1 MTMTRFSSGLAAALL
16 LALLQGCGSGTP
28 DAPATAPAAGDHGA
42 AGDAHDDHGHGTNEA
57 AHEDHG
63 HDAHGHDEAAGDKHD
78 DHGAEPTAHA
88 EGGHDDHGAEAP
100 AGEAGHDE
108 HGHGEHEE
116 GEPDFA
122 KLTDEQAQDNG
133 VVLAEASP
141 GMIDAGLLLT
151 GTLVIDPK
159 RMASVRGR
167 FPGLVKTMRKEVGD
181 TVAKGE
187 AVATVE
193 SNESLT
199 VYSVTAPIGGVVLER
214 HVNAGDVSGD
224 GPLYTIGDTGA
235 LQAELLVF
243 PGSAALVKPGAM
255 ASIVIGTSEVEGTVT
270 SILPGL
276 DARTQARRARVTL
289 TGAPPAGLAAG
300 QFVNARIASGGTSG
314 AVVVP
319 LSAVKQLE
327 GRDVVFVPGV
337 STKGEPGFR
346 AQPVVLGERG
356 RLRVAIRSGLAAG
369 DSFVTDGAFLLKAEI
384 GKNMAAHEH

>member
-1 MTMTRFSSGLAAALL
+1 MITTRISSGLAAAFFLIF
-16 LALLQGCGSGTP
+16 LLQGCGSDTP
-28 DAPATAPAAGDHGA
+28 TPATPADDHAAEGDS
-42 AGDAHDDHGHGTNEA
+42 HDDHGHEPKKAAPDDKGHADHDKSTSTKEA
-57 AHEDHG
+57 EHG
-63 HDAHGHDEAAGDKHD
+63 STAAG
-78 DHGAEPTAHA
+78 GHA
-88 EGGHDDHGAEAP
+88 DHGAEA
-100 AGEAGHDE
+100 GSKEEGHDE
-108 HGHGEHEE
+108 HGEGEHEEEE

-122 KLTDEQAQDNG
+122 ALTTEQAQANG
-133 VVLAEASP
+133 VKVAEAST

-181 TVAKGE
+181 AVAKGE

-199 VYSVTAPIGGVVLER
+199 VYSVTAPIAGVVLER
-214 HVNAGDVSGD
+214 HINAGDVAGE

-235 LQAELLVF
+235 LQAEVVVF
-243 PGSAALVKPGAM
+243 PGSAALVTPGAT
-255 ASIVIGTSEVEGTVT
+255 ATIVIGDKEVAGTVT
-270 SILPGL
+270 SLLPGL
-276 DARTQARRARVTL
+276 DARTQARRARITL

-300 QFVNARIASGGTSG
+300 QFVNARIASGSASG
-314 AVVVP
+314 AVVIS

-327 GRDVVFVPGV
+327 GRDVVFVPGE
-337 STKGEPGFR
+337 SKEGKPGFR

-369 DSFVTDGAFLLKAEI
+369 DRFVTDGAFLLKAEI
-384 GKNMAAHEH
+384 GKNSAAHEH